1 MQQIQIE
8 ILMNG
13 QTVGWLTHDA
23 KFHQFS
29 FQYDSTWLERAD
41 RFPLSPQLPL
51 EPTPEISKELHSAAV
66 RQFFENLLP
75 EGQALDDAAIAH
87 QISKANLM
95 GMLMA
100 ISKETSGALSVGRY
114 QQEHNLRE
122 LTGDEISQRIRAR
135 PHQSFAVW
143 DGKVRLSIAGFQDK
157 IAALLLDGE
166 WYLPEGQKYASTHI
180 LKPEP
185 VSEVMR
191 GMTSNEF
198 FCMRLAERIR
208 LPVAPVALMHVP
220 EPVLVVTRFDRQMTS
235 DGVDRLHYIDGC
247 QALGL
252 PTGFKMERP
261 YGSGKDV
268 AQIRTGASYK
278 ALFELLEKHTSA
290 PAKQRLD
297 LLRWAI
303 YHVLI
308 GNTDAHAKNISF
320 RSSSAGL
327 SMAPAYDL
335 VSGASF
341 MNEDLDKSYAM
352 AIGDAFTSE
361 ELSPY
366 EWANFA
372 NECGLQ
378 FNLVSRILNDE
389 AQKILSVID
398 EVKREVIDEEADV
411 QHIERVEATIK
422 TECQRHLLMAN
433 EIKKISKD
441 MF

>member
-1 MQQIQIE
+1 MQQIQVE

-13 QTVGWLTHDA
+13 KTVGWLTHDA
-23 KFHQFS
+23 KLNQFS
-29 FQYDSTWLERAD
+29 FQYDVTWLGRED

-51 EPTPEISKELHSAAV
+51 EPTVEASKGHHSAAV

-75 EGQALDDAAIAH
+75 EGQALDDAAIAN
-87 QISKANLM
+87 QISKSNLM
-95 GMLMA
+95 GMLMV
-100 ISKETSGALSVGRY
+100 IGKETSGALSVGRY
-114 QQEHNLRE
+114 TQEQKLRE
-122 LTGDEISQRIRAR
+122 LTDEEISKKIRAR
-135 PHQSFAVW
+135 PHQSFTVW

-157 IAALLLDGE
+157 IAALLLDGK
-166 WYLPEGQKYASTHI
+166 WYLPEGQKVASTHI

-185 VSEVMR
+185 VSDAMR

-208 LPVAPVALMHVP
+208 LPVAPVTLMHVP
-220 EPVLVVTRFDRQMTS
+220 EPVLVVTRFDRKMTG
-235 DGVDRLHYIDGC
+235 DGVERLHYIDGC

-252 PTGFKMERP
+252 STGFKMERP
-261 YGSGKDV
+261 FGSGRDV
-268 AQIRTGASYK
+268 AHIRSGASYK
-278 ALFELLEKHTSA
+278 ALFELLEKHTST

-308 GNTDAHAKNISF
+308 GNIDAHAKKISF

-341 MNEDLDKSYAM
+341 KNDAIDKSYAM

-361 ELSPY
+361 QLCPY

-372 NECGLQ
+372 TGCGLK
-378 FNLVSRILNDE
+378 FNLVSKILKDE

-398 EVKREVIDEEADV
+398 EVKREVIDEGADV
-411 QHIERVEATIK
+411 QTIERVEATIK

-433 EIKKISKD
+433 EIKKVSKEL
-441 MF
+441 F

>member
-1 MQQIQIE
+1 MQQIQVE
-8 ILMNG
+8 ILMHG

-23 KFHQFS
+23 KLHQFS
-29 FQYDSTWLERAD
+29 FRYDATWLGRED

-51 EPTPEISKELHSAAV
+51 EPSAAVSNEHHSAAV

-75 EGQALDDAAIAH
+75 EGQALDDAAITN
-87 QISKANLM
+87 QISKSNLM
-95 GMLMA
+95 GLLIA
-100 ISKETSGALSVGRY
+100 IGKETSGALSVGRY
-114 QQEHNLRE
+114 QQELKLRE
-122 LTGDEISQRIRAR
+122 LTNNEISQRIKAR
-135 PHQSFAVW
+135 PHQSFTIW

-157 IAALLLDGE
+157 IAALLLDGK
-166 WYLPEGQKYASTHI
+166 WFLPEGQKYASTHI

-185 VSEVMR
+185 VSDAMR

-220 EPVLVVTRFDRQMTS
+220 EPVLVVTRFDRRVTQ
-235 DGVDRLHYIDGC
+235 DGVERLPCIDGC

-261 YGSGKDV
+261 YGSGVDV
-268 AQIRTGASYK
+268 AHIRTGASHK
-278 ALFELLEKHTSA
+278 MLFDLMEKHTSA

-297 LLRWAI
+297 LLRWVV
-303 YHVLI
+303 YQVLI
-308 GNTDAHAKNISF
+308 GNVDAHAKNISF

-327 SMAPAYDL
+327 SLAQAYDL

-341 MNEDLDKSYAM
+341 SNAELDKSYAM

-361 ELSPY
+361 DLSPY

-378 FNLVSRILNDE
+378 FSMVSKILKDE
-389 AQKILSVID
+389 AQKILNVID
-398 EVKREVIDEEADV
+398 DVKLEVMNEGADV
-411 QHIERVEATIK
+411 QHIERVEATIR

-433 EIKKISKD
+433 EVKKVNKD
-441 MF
+441 LF